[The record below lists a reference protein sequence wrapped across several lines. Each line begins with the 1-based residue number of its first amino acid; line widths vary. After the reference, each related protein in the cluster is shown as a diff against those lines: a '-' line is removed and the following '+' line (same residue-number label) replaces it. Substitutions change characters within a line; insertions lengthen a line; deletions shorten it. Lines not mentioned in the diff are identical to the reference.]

1 MVFLLEIFNSTMNR
15 FSRKQKQ
22 FRRSERDNNIK
33 TFLCRVR
40 SLYRFECS
48 VRLWKIFIEEIFI
61 TFWNICCALEQI
73 WQATRGFDDAKC
85 YSRDSTALRWVE
97 LVRTRSEYHE
107 SSYIPHRG
115 DWEIQAWFMSCL
127 ANVMNML

>member
-1 MVFLLEIFNSTMNR
+1 MVFWFLISQWIDSSTNKSNFDDRREIVISKHFCVESV
-15 FSRKQKQ
+15 
-22 FRRSERDNNIK
+22 
-33 TFLCRVR
+33 LCIDSKRV
-40 SLYRFECS
+40 C
-48 VRLWKIFIEEIFI
+48 LWKIFIEEIFI
-61 TFWNICCALEQI
+61 TFWNICCALQQI

-85 YSRDSTALRWVE
+85 YSRDSTALQRVE

-127 ANVMNML
+127 ANVMNIL